1 MGNAVYKTDHA
12 AREVYAKRMRQSKQ
26 RGDKYMGSPAT
37 VLVPFHSNF
46 DEFAAK
52 VAAELR
58 HKIVYRTDGGRFAR
72 GLVRASGDLKLIHEA
87 YMAAAAPPPDGVPV
101 RLNAMLFR
109 RKDPMATNR
118 WVMSV
123 RFNAPDWIFE
133 DEGDVVVAS
142 AGVLAQ
148 GRENAMNHMLDHAV
162 FVAQEIQGEPGKR
175 IRKMVEMAEEHG
187 YPRNAEFWHYNRL
200 LVEQYTNFW
209 TGDQQRQ
216 YMSHNTQGRLPFDG
230 WVAPYGEWR
239 RFPFRTLAAKCSAL
253 DAADCQSLLRAY
265 LLDVDKEIYLSL
277 AHANKQANRA
287 AAGGGAAHSTLAS
300 GFIRHLKA
308 LQSSKDHLY
317 SAYK

>member
-12 AREVYAKRMRQSKQ
+12 AREVYA
-26 RGDKYMGSPAT
+26 KYMGSPAT

-109 RKDPMATNR
+109 RKDRMATNR
-118 WVMSV
+118 WVMSA

-142 AGVLAQ
+142 
-148 GRENAMNHMLDHAV
+148 
-162 FVAQEIQGEPGKR
+162 VAQEIQGEPGKR
-175 IRKMVEMAEEHG
+175 IRKMVEMAEELG